1 MKSSSAERYKN
12 PDDDPRGPYV
22 LSDITSPFIRPS
34 LIYELHGHL
43 PPEGRSWRYT
53 VERLEQ
59 MVSEGKIVFSASGRP
74 RLKRY
79 LNEAVQQNEPVP
91 EVPQTQP
98 LEVIIRTAMKAVAAE
113 IARNP
118 NSLQEVEWRD
128 LERALREVFEALGFD
143 TKLTRSGKD
152 GGFDLKLECEKIGQV
167 KTFLVEVKHWVARA
181 KKTGKAVLSSL
192 VDVVASATN
201 CTTGLLLSSSGFTKD
216 VLNGRTE
223 IEQQR
228 VRIGGH
234 SKIVSLC
241 QSYIQSTEGLWFPT
255 SELADVLLEGTH

>member
-1 MKSSSAERYKN
+1 MKNLNTERYRN

-22 LSDITSPFIRPS
+22 LSDITSPFTRPS
-34 LIYELHGHL
+34 LIYVFHGHL
-43 PPEGRSWRYT
+43 PPEERSWRYT

-59 MVSEGKIVFSASGRP
+59 MVAEGRVVFPASGRP

-79 LNEAVQQNEPVP
+79 LSEAVQQVESIPEAPQVP
-91 EVPQTQP
+91 P

-118 NSLQEVEWRD
+118 SALQEVEWRD
-128 LERALREVFEALGFD
+128 LERALREVFEGLGFD

-152 GGFDLKLECEKIGQV
+152 GGFDLELKCEKASQV

-181 KKTGKAVLSSL
+181 KKPGKAVLSAL
-192 VDVVASATN
+192 VDVVASAAN
-201 CTTGLLLSSSGFTKD
+201 GTTGLLLSSSGFTND
-216 VLNGRTE
+216 VLSGRTE

-228 VRIGGH
+228 VHIGGH

-241 QSYIQSTEGLWFPT
+241 QSYIQSTEGLWCPT
-255 SELADVLLEGTH
+255 TELADVLLEGTH